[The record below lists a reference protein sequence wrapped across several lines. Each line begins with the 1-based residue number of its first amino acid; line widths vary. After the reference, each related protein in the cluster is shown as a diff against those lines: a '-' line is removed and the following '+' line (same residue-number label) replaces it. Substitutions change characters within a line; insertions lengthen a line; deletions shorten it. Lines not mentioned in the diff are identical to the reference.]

1 MTKELAKIY
10 YQNREVKHIDISFD
24 DACHRIDIG
33 SAIHISGK
41 DEIVTMDYDLTDP
54 DNKEKELSLDY
65 WEIKDYLD
73 KVKVNHDSE
82 GIMIEWLSPKGDI
95 KSSLFIPMVR
105 ILHITVDNP
114 NYKDIDKTKGI
125 IEK

>member
-1 MTKELAKIY
+1 
-10 YQNREVKHIDISFD
+10 
-24 DACHRIDIG
+24 
-33 SAIHISGK
+33 
-41 DEIVTMDYDLTDP
+41 
-54 DNKEKELSLDY
+54 
-65 WEIKDYLD
+65 
-73 KVKVNHDSE
+73 
-82 GIMIEWLSPKGDI
+82 MIEWLSPKGDI